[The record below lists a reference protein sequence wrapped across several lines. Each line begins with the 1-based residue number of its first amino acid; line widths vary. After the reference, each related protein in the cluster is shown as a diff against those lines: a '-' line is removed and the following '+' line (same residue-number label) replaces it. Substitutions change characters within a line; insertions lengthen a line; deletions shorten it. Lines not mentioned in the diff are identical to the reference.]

1 MSTTGVA
8 AKGFA
13 NPTRFHLPD
22 LSTCRITL
30 LIFIVLAVVLV
41 SALQFFHELD
51 ARKYRAAN
59 LIASER
65 NIIRSRYEFRNF
77 IGDALSNLLAVAG
90 SPQVRSLSLSAQG
103 EPDPVAR
110 EQVTELFY
118 RLLYHKPNFAQ
129 LRCIDMTGEEL
140 IRVQRNNHSGRIE
153 EISHDA
159 LQTKADRYYF
169 KDAISLPD
177 NHVYVSPLDLNVE
190 YGQIEM
196 PWQPVI
202 RVVKPI
208 HDASGNRGVIVLN
221 VSARNFLRNFSIG
234 NSIQRTTALLNGD
247 GFWLAGMPDDM
258 LWGFMFDSNNN
269 LKVTHPQLWQQIMTE
284 GQGEA
289 VIEHR
294 HYLFSSITPGDVV
307 EEEMLN
313 SALSGYQ
320 LDADDERWVFLSVYN
335 EPLPIWAG
343 ENLPRLIT
351 VLLIAFLTSVFI
363 SRTMAARKHAEKINE
378 KNEEKLQQME
388 RLASL
393 GTVVAGV
400 AHEVNTPVGN
410 ALTIASTV
418 REHAQELNEGI
429 RCGKIGRNRLDT
441 LLADIDNGTVMLTES
456 LRRASNIIQNFKQV
470 AVDQTSERRR
480 CFHLDEFLH
489 ELVALQAT
497 QFRGSAISIKVD
509 CDSHQM
515 VDSLPGPLG
524 QVISN
529 LIANAR
535 IHAFE
540 EGASGQITLEA
551 CSVSHDKIM
560 IRVSDNGQGIP
571 TSLQAKI
578 FDPFF
583 TTKMNTG
590 GSGLGLSIVQIIVN
604 SLLQGDIAVS
614 SQPGQ
619 GTHFTLIIPARLP
632 EASTSLNTSASNSKT
647 EEPVTGSN

>member
-1 MSTTGVA
+1 MSSIGVA
-8 AKGFA
+8 AKGIA
-13 NPTRFHLPD
+13 VPARLHLPD

-30 LIFIVLAVVLV
+30 LIFCVLAVVLV
-41 SALQFFHELD
+41 SALQLFHEVD
-51 ARKYRAAN
+51 ANKYRDAN

-65 NIIRSRYEFRNF
+65 SIIRSRYEFRNF

-90 SPQVRSLSLSAQG
+90 SPQVRSLSLSTQS

-129 LRCIDMTGEEL
+129 LRYLDMNGEEL
-140 IRVQRNNHSGRIE
+140 IRVQRNHVSGRIE
-153 EISHDA
+153 EVPLAA
-159 LQTKADRYYF
+159 LQNKADRYYF
-169 KDAISLPD
+169 EDVIRLPD
-177 NHVYVSPLDLNVE
+177 NHVYISPLDLNME
-190 YGQIEM
+190 YGQIET

-208 HDASGNRGVIVLN
+208 HSASGNLGVIVLN

-234 NSIQRTTALLNGD
+234 NSKHRTTALVNGE
-247 GFWLAGMPDDM
+247 GYWLAGMPEEQ
-258 LWGFMFDSNNN
+258 LWGFMFDHENG
-269 LKVTHPQLWQQIMTE
+269 LQYTLPQLWQQILAE
-284 GQGEA
+284 DKGE
-289 VIEHR
+289 VTLGNR
-294 HYLFSSITPGDVV
+294 HYLFSTITPGDVV
-307 EEEMLN
+307 AEEMLN
-313 SALSGYQ
+313 SALSGYE
-320 LDADDERWVFLSVYN
+320 LNADDDRWVFLSIYD
-335 EPLPIWAG
+335 EPLPIWAS
-343 ENLPRLIT
+343 ENLPRLVT

-363 SRTMAARKHAEKINE
+363 SRTMAARKQAEKINE

-418 REHAQELNEGI
+418 REHAQELNDGI
-429 RCGKIGRNRLDT
+429 RGGRIGRNRLDC
-441 LLADIDNGTVMLTES
+441 LLADIDNGTLMLAES
-456 LRRASNIIQNFKQV
+456 LHRASNIIQNFKQV

-480 CFHLDEFLH
+480 TFRLDDFLH
-489 ELVALQAT
+489 ELVALQET
-497 QFRGSAISIKVD
+497 QLRGSGITIRVD
-509 CDSHQM
+509 CESHQLI
-515 VDSLPGPLG
+515 DSLPGPLG

-540 EGASGQITLEA
+540 KGASGQITLEA
-551 CSVSHDKIM
+551 SDVSHGNVM

-571 TSLQAKI
+571 TSLLAKI

-590 GSGLGLSIVQIIVN
+590 GSGLGLSIVQNIVN
-604 SLLQGDIAVS
+604 SLLQGDITVS

-619 GTHFTLIIPARLP
+619 GTHFTLIIPACLP
-632 EASTSLNTSASNSKT
+632 DTHSHISTT
-647 EEPVTGSN
+647 EESVTGSN